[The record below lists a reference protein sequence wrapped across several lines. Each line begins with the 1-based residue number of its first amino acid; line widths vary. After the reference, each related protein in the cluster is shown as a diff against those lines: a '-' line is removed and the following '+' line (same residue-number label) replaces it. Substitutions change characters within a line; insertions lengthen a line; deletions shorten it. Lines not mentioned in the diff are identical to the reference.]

1 MFFSAS
7 KPVAP
12 LKQVLIG
19 AFISIGLSISSSAAG
34 DSNDASDSN
43 VKINLD
49 ELAIVADHQ
58 QFADRAATNFL
69 DGIIESFQEAE
80 SANHIEQD
88 YVNLAKQIAE
98 RVFTSDRIKASIYT
112 HLQQEL
118 NPSDYDPLIALHRSD
133 LRKREQTAEKSAR
146 IRLES
151 PEGDD
156 IFEAYVAIYQA
167 STQFAARSE
176 LIKDLHESL
185 NVSEL
190 TAQLLTDTQI
200 ANLIGLTYSQ
210 PLESRADLDDVIA
223 SIQAQQP
230 TIEKMLETQIAN
242 YRAYIYRGF
251 NTEDI
256 KALTKLY
263 STDEY
268 TRYFATVMQGLRAA
282 LTEMSIEF
290 GDKLGSAA
298 ALAESS
304 QEL

>member
-1 MFFSAS
+1 MIFSAAR
-7 KPVAP
+7 PVTP
-12 LKQVLIG
+12 LKRVLIG
-19 AFISIGLSISSSAAG
+19 AFVTVGLSISSSAAG
-34 DSNDASDSN
+34 NSNDAPESKLESS
-43 VKINLD
+43 LD

-58 QFADRAATNFL
+58 QLADRAAANFL
-69 DGIIESFQEAE
+69 DGIIEGFEEAE
-80 SANHIEQD
+80 SADHIEQD

-98 RVFTSDRIKASIYT
+98 RVYTSDRIKASVYT

-118 NPSDYDPLIALHRSD
+118 NPSDYAPLIALHRSD
-133 LRKREQTAEKSAR
+133 IRKREQTAEKSAR
-146 IRLES
+146 VRLEA

-156 IFEAYVAIYQA
+156 TFNAYLKIYRTSSQYA
-167 STQFAARSE
+167 ERSE

-200 ANLIGLTYSQ
+200 ANLIGLSYSQ
-210 PLESRADLDDVIA
+210 PLESRTDLDDVIA
-223 SIQAQQP
+223 SIRAQQP
-230 TIEKMLETQIAN
+230 AIEKMLETQIAD

-256 KALTKLY
+256 KTLTQLY

-304 QEL
+304 QAL

>member
-1 MFFSAS
+1 MIFSAHR
-7 KPVAP
+7 PIPP
-12 LKQVLIG
+12 LKRVLIG
-19 AFISIGLSISSSAAG
+19 AFVTVGLSISSSAAG
-34 DSNDASDSN
+34 NSNDLSESKVEN
-43 VKINLD
+43 RLD

-58 QFADRAATNFL
+58 QLADRAATNFL
-69 DGIIESFQEAE
+69 DGIIEGFEEAE
-80 SANHIEQD
+80 SAGHIEQD
-88 YVNLAKQIAE
+88 YVNLAKQLAE
-98 RVFTSDRIKASIYT
+98 RVYTSDRIKASIYAQ
-112 HLQQEL
+112 LQQEL
-118 NPSDYDPLIALHRSD
+118 NASDYDPLIALHRSD
-133 LRKREQTAEKSAR
+133 IRKREQTAEKSAR
-146 IRLES
+146 VRLES

-156 IFEAYVAIYQA
+156 IFAAYVKVYHA
-167 STQFAARSE
+167 SSQFAARSE

-200 ANLIGLTYSQ
+200 ANLIGLSYSQ
-210 PLESRADLDDVIA
+210 PLESRSNLEDVIA
-223 SIQAQQP
+223 SIRAQQP
-230 TIEKMLETQIAN
+230 TIEKMLQTQIAD

-256 KALTKLY
+256 KTLTTLY
-263 STDEY
+263 STNEY
-268 TRYFATVMQGLRAA
+268 TRYFATVMHGLRAA